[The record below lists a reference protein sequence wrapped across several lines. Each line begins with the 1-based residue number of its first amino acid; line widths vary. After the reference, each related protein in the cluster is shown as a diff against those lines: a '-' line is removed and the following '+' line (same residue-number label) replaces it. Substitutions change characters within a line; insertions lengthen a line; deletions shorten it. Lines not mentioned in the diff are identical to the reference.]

1 MRRGAD
7 IGLLSAAVSGLLAAW
22 LTLVCAVAAAVLLG
36 GRAEK
41 STNNVRES
49 ADINANGAE
58 TTIEDETSCNPL
70 RVVIEEL
77 NLKFVIGN
85 PQPNSTTAA
94 QNCPSDSATNHQNNQ
109 SGPDAGELDETL
121 AQLLRSRLLAAAD
134 LCQHERPCDI
144 DYRGH
149 IGFNSEE
156 FKVEEEPLQSKIKQI
171 GESIGNKSG
180 VVLVLGFADSCGLPA
195 GNLNLSEMRAQA
207 VAEQLREG
215 LSDASMLVLGMGEG
229 TGKFDNGKC
238 SSEWE
243 RNARSVHV
251 LQITSRQ

>member
-144 DYRGH
+144 
-149 IGFNSEE
+149 
-156 FKVEEEPLQSKIKQI
+156 
-171 GESIGNKSG
+171 
-180 VVLVLGFADSCGLPA
+180 
-195 GNLNLSEMRAQA
+195 
-207 VAEQLREG
+207 
-215 LSDASMLVLGMGEG
+215 
-229 TGKFDNGKC
+229 
-238 SSEWE
+238 
-243 RNARSVHV
+243 
-251 LQITSRQ
+251 